1 MTAAGPETVRAR
13 LRRNRAVLLLGALLL
28 LVLAVAALVAGGRAG
43 YPLDPDGYDPEGAHA
58 LAVLLEQQG
67 VEVRRTTDVPATLA
81 AATTASTVFVPL
93 PELLSPEELEALVNV
108 PGQLVVARADPDR
121 LALLG
126 ISTETVGGA
135 GTEVRDPGCDVPW
148 VTNAGRAH
156 AGEWEYDATQVG
168 DTTCYDGSLLVQRDA
183 AVLGSGEPLTNDRL
197 DEQGNAALGVGL
209 LGREPLLVWLVPV
222 PNRPALGERPA
233 LSPDDLLPGWVTDA
247 RWYLLAVVGVT
258 LVLWRGR
265 RLGRVVTEPLPV
277 VVRASETVEG
287 HGRLYHAAGARGT
300 AAEALRAAA
309 VRRLE
314 PLAHGGRNLPAE
326 DVVATAAAR
335 TGRPD
340 VQVRHLLY
348 GPAPA
353 DDAAL
358 VRLADD
364 LDALVRDALHR
375 EGAGS

>member
-13 LRRNRAVLLLGALLL
+13 LRRNRAVLVLGTLLL

-43 YPLDPDGYDPEGAHA
+43 FPLDPDGYDPDGAHA
-58 LAVLLEQQG
+58 LAVLLEQEG

-81 AATTASTVFVPL
+81 AATAESTVFVPL

-108 PGQLVVARADPDR
+108 PGRLVVARADPDR

-126 ISTETVGGA
+126 ISTETVGEA
-135 GTEVRDPGCDVPW
+135 DTEVRDPGCDVPW
-148 VTNAGRAH
+148 VTNAGRAL
-156 AGEWEYDATQVG
+156 AGEWEYHATQLG

-183 AVLGSGEPLTNDRL
+183 AALGSGEPLTNDRL
-197 DEQGNAALGVGL
+197 DEEGNAALGVGL
-209 LGREPLLVWLVPV
+209 LGQEPQLVWLVPV

-233 LSPDDLLPGWVTDA
+233 LSPDDLLPDWVTDA
-247 RWYLLAVVGVT
+247 RWYLLSVVGVV

-287 HGRLYHAAGARGT
+287 HGRLYHAAGARGS
-300 AAEALRAAA
+300 AADALRAGA

-314 PLAHGGRNLPAE
+314 PLAHAGRNLPAE
-326 DVVATAAAR
+326 EVVAAAAGR

-340 VQVRHLLY
+340 AQVRHLLY

-364 LDALVRDALHR
+364 LDALVRDALHS

>member
-1 MTAAGPETVRAR
+1 MTTAGPITVRAR
-13 LRRNRAVLLLGALLL
+13 LRSNRGLLVLGALLL
-28 LVLAVAALVAGGRAG
+28 LVLAAAAVVAGGRAG
-43 YPLDPDGYDPEGAHA
+43 LPLDPDGYDPDGAHA
-58 LAVLLEQQG
+58 LAVLLEQEG
-67 VEVRRTTDVPATLA
+67 VEVRRTTDVPSTLA
-81 AATTASTVFVPL
+81 AATPSSTVFVPL
-93 PELLSPEELEALVNV
+93 PELLSPEELEALVSV

-135 GTEVRDPGCDVPW
+135 DTEPRDPGCDVPW

-156 AGEWEYDATQVG
+156 AGEWRYDATQLG

-209 LGREPLLVWLVPV
+209 LGREPVLVWLVPA

-233 LSPDDLLPGWVTDA
+233 LSPDDLLPEWVTA
-247 RWYLLAVVGVT
+247 TRWYLLVVVGAT

-265 RLGRVVTEPLPV
+265 RLGRVVHEPLPV

-300 AAEALRAAA
+300 AADALRAGA

-314 PLAHGGRNLPAE
+314 PLAHGGRNLPADE
-326 DVVATAAAR
+326 VVAAAARR

-340 VQVRHLLY
+340 GQVRHLLY